1 MGRKADSVG
10 QRVEWRGD
18 RSELE
23 SVWWREWIDG
33 WVGLSD

>member
-10 QRVEWRGD
+10 HMTEWRGD
-18 RSELE
+18 RSELA
-23 SVWWREWIDG
+23 SVWWRERIDG